1 MSWRNEIRKLEIPE
15 YARELMETQ
24 KIILRIMNG
33 YAKLIDESLDKEEL
47 DKTVRALIG
56 QLEGQI

>member
-15 YARELMETQ
+15 YARELMKTQ

-33 YAKLIDESLDKEEL
+33 YTKLIDESLDKEEL